1 VVGAITPWNFPIL
14 LGPRKTAP
22 CLITEAKMM
31 ASVSSDLKRSI
42 LELDGNDPAIV
53 LPGRSYKP
61 LRTGRST
68 RS

>member
-1 VVGAITPWNFPIL
+1 
-14 LGPRKTAP
+14 
-22 CLITEAKMM
+22 M